1 MTTGMIG
8 RKVGMMT
15 LYDGAG
21 VARGVTVV
29 ELGPNPV
36 TQLRTQD
43 RDGYEA
49 VQVGFEGRRKRIT
62 RPERGHLQAA
72 GVADRALSELR
83 EFRVDSAG
91 EYELGQV
98 ITVEQFEPGSFV
110 DVTAT
115 SKGRGFAGGV
125 RRWNFRGGP
134 KTHGQS
140 DRWRAPG
147 SIGAGTTPGR
157 VWKGQKMAGHMGA
170 ATSTVRNLLVV
181 AVDPSRHLLFVEGSV
196 PGARNGVVVVQ
207 PGVREPLADFAAG
220 EIAPAAPPM
229 VVEEPE
235 PEAPDIDAAAE
246 EIEAA
251 PANDEALSAE
261 AEDEAP
267 EASMDDADE
276 RDDAAEAAADDE
288 LAAEASDEPSEDTAD
303 ESSDDETDEERDE

>member
-49 VQVGFEGRRKRIT
+49 VQVGFNGKRKRLT
-62 RPERGHLQAA
+62 RPERGHLEAA
-72 GVADRALSELR
+72 GVAQQSLSELR
-83 EFRVDSAG
+83 EFRVDSTE
-91 EYELGQV
+91 EYALGQV

-125 RRWNFRGGP
+125 RRWSFRGGP

-181 AVDPSRHLLFVEGSV
+181 AIDPSRHLIFVEGSV

-207 PGVREPLADFAAG
+207 PGVREPLADFVAA
-220 EIAPAAPPM
+220 EIAPAATPM

-235 PEAPDIDAAAE
+235 PETPVADEAVEETEATEAAAASE
-246 EIEAA
+246 EAPEAEAA
-251 PANDEALSAE
+251 
-261 AEDEAP
+261 DEAP
-267 EASMDDADE
+267 EASMADAEESDEVVEDATDDE
-276 RDDAAEAAADDE
+276 PAAEAPDE
-288 LAAEASDEPSEDTAD
+288 TP
-303 ESSDDETDEERDE
+303 DDETDEERDE